1 MFYYL
6 AKLKKDDIILLTL
19 PIYHTNGG
27 VLGVGSVL
35 INGLTIAL
43 RKKFSA
49 TNFFKDAIQFKCT
62 VFIYIGEI
70 CRYLLN
76 QPPSDLD
83 KTHPIKRC
91 VGNGLRENIHKEFSK
106 RFGIKCIEI
115 YGATEGN
122 FGVSLSN
129 HLYKILI
136 YLILFS

>member
-1 MFYYL
+1 MFYHL
-6 AKLKKDDIILLTL
+6 AKFERDDVILVTL

-35 INGLTIAL
+35 VNGLSIVL

-49 TNFFKDAIQFKCT
+49 TNFFKDAIYYKCT
-62 VFIYIGEI
+62 TFIYIGEI

-83 KTHPIKRC
+83 RSHPIKRC
-91 VGNGLRENIHKEFSK
+91 VGNGLRANIHKDFSQ
-106 RFGIKCIEI
+106 RFGIQCIEI

-122 FGVSLSN
+122 FGVSFEEN
-129 HLYKILI
+129 KINNL
-136 YLILFS
+136 